1 MKRTLSKALAFAL
14 ALALLAGCGLV
25 RALAVTDAQWDA
37 IWEEIDAKQSVV
49 AFTPGSD
56 ETQRSFAWQS
66 GRNLQPVPGAQFFPP
81 LVHLSKSAGMS
92 SAATFTGTIELNPLT
107 GLVTNYVTVK
117 DLAPNMTYYYQCEDQ
132 ARGKS
137 AVYSFTTGPMDGR
150 VKAVM
155 FSDIHIKSDEAQG
168 VDEKSSG
175 RIWNDAL
182 EQALAREPD
191 ADLVLAAGDNA
202 NVGAPREY
210 LGLFAPPA
218 LKSIPFAACMGN
230 HDKKAFN
237 FKYYMNNPNAYE
249 ARFGSL
255 QGGDYWFRQ
264 GDVLFLVYD
273 STNGSAC
280 DHYGFTEAACKA
292 NSDAKWRVA
301 MYHHDLHASLAPVQG
316 FEEFAL
322 QLILDP
328 IMTHFDVDAV
338 FSGHSHRY
346 VRTHVLRNGRLA
358 QLTHGGEITDP
369 RGTVHFNNTSVV
381 HVSGGT
387 TAGFNPQNAFVY
399 CEPNTVTYNVLSFEG
414 GRFNVKARKV
424 EDGAVIDEFTIVKS
438 EGNTPR
444 TALLPPLGY
453 NIVRVLTGIYAMI
466 AWINDTN
473 TLRELAG
480 DQLFRI
486 AF

>member
-1 MKRTLSKALAFAL
+1 
-14 ALALLAGCGLV
+14 
-25 RALAVTDAQWDA
+25 
-37 IWEEIDAKQSVV
+37 
-49 AFTPGSD
+49 
-56 ETQRSFAWQS
+56 
-66 GRNLQPVPGAQFFPP
+66 
-81 LVHLSKSAGMS
+81 
-92 SAATFTGTIELNPLT
+92 
-107 GLVTNYVTVK
+107 VTNYVTVK
-117 DLAPNMTYYYQCEDQ
+117 DLKPDTLYYYQCWDEAQ
-132 ARGKS
+132 GKS
-137 AVYSFTTGPMDGR
+137 AVYSFSTGPMDGS

-155 FSDIHIKSDEAQG
+155 FSDIHIKSGEDI
-168 VDEKSSG
+168 DEKSSG
-175 RIWNDAL
+175 MIWNRAL
-182 EQALAREPD
+182 ESALAREPD

-218 LKSIPFAACMGN
+218 LKSVPLAACMGN

-237 FKYYMNNPNAYE
+237 FKYYMNNPNAHE
-249 ARFGSL
+249 ALFGSL

-273 STNGSAC
+273 STNGSAY
-280 DHYGFTEAACKA
+280 DHYRFTEAACKA
-292 NSDAKWRVA
+292 NTDARWRVA

-322 QLILDP
+322 QLMLDP

-369 RGTVHFNNTSVV
+369 IGTVHFNNTSVV

-414 GRFNVKARKV
+414 RRFNLKACKV

-438 EGNTPR
+438 ELNTPR
-444 TALLPPLGY
+444 NALLPPLGY
-453 NIVRVLTGIYAMI
+453 NVIRVLTGIYAMI

-473 TLRELAG
+473 TLRALAG
-480 DQLFRI
+480 
-486 AF
+486 